1 MARPK
6 KDEKKIQYT
15 VMIEPSVIEE
25 IKILAEKAELPTG
38 TFARNLLMLG
48 LEDARVFDK
57 AGIIKLVGTSR
68 KQMDKIKKKFG
79 LTLDGLDVLNKD

>member
-25 IKILAEKAELPTG
+25 IKALAEKADLPAG

-48 LEDARVFDK
+48 LDDARLFDK
-57 AGIIKLVGTSR
+57 AGILKLIGTSR
-68 KQMDKIKKKFG
+68 KQMEKIKKRFG
-79 LTLDGLDVLNKD
+79 LNLDGLDVLNGD

>member
-6 KDEKKIQYT
+6 KDEKKVQYT

-25 IKILAEKAELPTG
+25 IKKLADKLQMPAG

-48 LEDARVFDK
+48 LDDARLFDK
-57 AGIIKLVGTSR
+57 AGIVGLVGTSR
-68 KQMDKIKKKFG
+68 KKMDELKRKFN
-79 LTLDGLDVLNKD
+79 LDGLDVLNGD